1 MKSTAYYYWIPA
13 LFVTLLCLIVF
24 VAGLGYIA
32 IKPSDILQ
40 ILLSFTGQNLSAS
53 IDPSFPF
60 VILEVRLP
68 RILTAS
74 IVGGGLA
81 VAGCVFQSLLQNPLA
96 DPYTLGISSGAAF
109 GASVA
114 IFLNMIGILLPAP
127 YLIPLCA
134 FAGGLATLYAVFSLS
149 GPSSRLSPRNTVCM
163 SSAGSTPMIGTS
175 AGMVRR

>member
-81 VAGCVFQSLLQNPLA
+81 VAGCVFQSLCKTRWQTPIHLVFHLVQPLVLPLQF
-96 DPYTLGISSGAAF
+96 SS
-109 GASVA
+109 
-114 IFLNMIGILLPAP
+114 
-127 YLIPLCA
+127 
-134 FAGGLATLYAVFSLS
+134 T
-149 GPSSRLSPRNTVCM
+149 
-163 SSAGSTPMIGTS
+163 
-175 AGMVRR
+175 